1 MTRIPLLIATRNAH
15 KAREFARILPPQ
27 FELKTLADLPG
38 APDPEETGTTFAAN
52 AAIKAESISAVF
64 PGLVVSDDSGICVD
78 ALGGMPGVYSARY
91 AGTHGDDEANN
102 RKMLAELAAR
112 PESDKPFTARYVCAI
127 SVAKEGKELAS
138 FIGTV
143 EGQITLNPRG
153 TGGFGYDPLF
163 IPEGYDCAMAEIS
176 AEEKNA
182 ISHRG
187 EALRKF
193 EAWLSQAEAHV
204 SQRFGT
210 RGLTIGNF

>member
-1 MTRIPLLIATRNAH
+1 MTDRIPLLIATRNKH

-27 FELKTLADLPG
+27 FELKTLADFPG

-91 AGTHGDDEANN
+91 AGTHGDDEGNN

-112 PESDKPFTARYVCAI
+112 PESAKPFTARYVCAI
-127 SVAKEGKELAS
+127 SVAKEGRELAS

-163 IPEGYDCAMAEIS
+163 IPAGYDCTMAEIS

-193 EAWLSQAEAHV
+193 EAWLRA
-204 SQRFGT
+204 T
-210 RGLTIGNF
+210 PDC

>member
-27 FELKTLADLPG
+27 FELRTLADFPG
-38 APDPEETGTTFAAN
+38 APDPEETGTTFEAN

-91 AGTHGDDEANN
+91 AGTHGDDEGNN
-102 RKMLAELAAR
+102 RKMLAELGAL
-112 PESDKPFTARYVCAI
+112 PESAMPFTARYVCAI
-127 SVAKEGKELAS
+127 SVARGGRELAC
-138 FIGTV
+138 FVGTV
-143 EGQITLNPRG
+143 EGQITLNPSG

-163 IPEGYDCAMAEIS
+163 VPAGYDCTMAEIT
-176 AEEKNA
+176 AEEKNS

-193 EAWLSQAEAHV
+193 EKWLNEQQELLS
-204 SQRFGT
+204 
-210 RGLTIGNF
+210 

>member
-1 MTRIPLLIATRNAH
+1 MNKRIPLLIATRNTH

-27 FELKTLADLPG
+27 FELKTLADFPG
-38 APDPEETGTTFAAN
+38 APDPEETGTTFAEN

-112 PESDKPFTARYVCAI
+112 PESEKPFTARYVCAI
-127 SVAKEGKELAS
+127 SVASGGKELAS

-143 EGQITLNPRG
+143 EGRITLSPRG

-163 IPEGYDCAMAEIS
+163 IPAGYDCTMAEIS
-176 AEEKNA
+176 AEEKNS

-187 EALRKF
+187 EALRQF
-193 EAWLSQAEAHV
+193 ESWLAS
-204 SQRFGT
+204 T
-210 RGLTIGNF
+210 

>member
-1 MTRIPLLIATRNAH
+1 MNKRIPLLIATRNTH

-27 FELKTLADLPG
+27 FELKTLADFPG
-38 APDPEETGTTFAAN
+38 APDPEETGTTFAEN

-91 AGTHGDDEANN
+91 AGTHGDDEGNN
-102 RKMLAELAAR
+102 RKMLTELAAK
-112 PESDKPFTARYVCAI
+112 PETEKPFTARYVCAI
-127 SVAKEGKELAS
+127 SVASGGKELAS

-143 EGQITLNPRG
+143 EGQITLSPRG

-163 IPEGYDCAMAEIS
+163 IPAGYNCTMAEIS
-176 AEEKNA
+176 AEEKNS

-193 EAWLSQAEAHV
+193 EAWLATSP
-204 SQRFGT
+204 
-210 RGLTIGNF
+210 ID

>member
-27 FELKTLADLPG
+27 FELRTLADFPG
-38 APDPEETGTTFAAN
+38 APDPEETGTTFEAN
-52 AAIKAESISAVF
+52 AAIKAESISAEF

-91 AGTHGDDEANN
+91 AGTHGDDEGNN
-102 RKMLAELAAR
+102 RKMLAELAAK
-112 PESDKPFTARYVCAI
+112 PESAKPFSARYVCAI
-127 SVAKEGKELAS
+127 SVARAGRELAS
-138 FIGTV
+138 FVGKV

-163 IPEGYDCAMAEIS
+163 IPAGYDCTMAEIS
-176 AEEKNA
+176 AEEKNR

-187 EALRKF
+187 EALRLF
-193 EAWLSQAEAHV
+193 EQWIQGNAEFRTQNAE
-204 SQRFGT
+204 
-210 RGLTIGNF
+210 

>member
-27 FELKTLADLPG
+27 FELRTLADFPG
-38 APDPEETGTTFAAN
+38 APDPEETGTTFEAN

-91 AGTHGDDEANN
+91 AGTHGDDEGNN
-102 RKMLAELAAR
+102 RKELAC
-112 PESDKPFTARYVCAI
+112 FV
-127 SVAKEGKELAS
+127 
-138 FIGTV
+138 GTV
-143 EGQITLNPRG
+143 EGQITLNPSG

-163 IPEGYDCAMAEIS
+163 VPAGYDCTMAEIT
-176 AEEKNA
+176 AEEKNS

-193 EAWLSQAEAHV
+193 EKWLNEQ
-204 SQRFGT
+204 Q
-210 RGLTIGNF
+210 GLLS

>member
-27 FELKTLADLPG
+27 YELKTLADFPG
-38 APDPEETGTTFAAN
+38 APDPEETGTTFEAN

-91 AGTHGDDEANN
+91 AGTHGDDEGNN
-102 RKMLAELAAR
+102 RKMLAELGAL
-112 PESDKPFTARYVCAI
+112 PESARPFTARYVCAI
-127 SVAKEGKELAS
+127 SVARGGRELAC
-138 FIGTV
+138 FVGTV
-143 EGQITLNPRG
+143 EGQITLNPSG

-163 IPEGYDCAMAEIS
+163 VPAGYDCTMAEIN
-176 AEEKNA
+176 AEEKNS

-193 EAWLSQAEAHV
+193 EKWLNEQQDLLS
-204 SQRFGT
+204 
-210 RGLTIGNF
+210 

>member
-1 MTRIPLLIATRNAH
+1 MSTDRIPLLIATRNAH

-27 FELKTLADLPG
+27 FELKTLADFPD
-38 APDPEETGTTFAAN
+38 APDPEETGATFEAN

-91 AGTHGDDEANN
+91 AGTHGADDANN
-102 RKMLAELAAR
+102 EKMLAELASK

-127 SVAKEGKELAS
+127 SVAREGRELAC
-138 FIGTV
+138 FVGTC
-143 EGQITLNPRG
+143 EGQITLSPRG

-163 IPEGYDCAMAEIS
+163 IPDGYDCTMAEIS

-187 EALRKF
+187 AALRLF
-193 EAWLSQAEAHV
+193 EQWLRE
-204 SQRFGT
+204 GE
-210 RGLTIGNF
+210 

>member
-1 MTRIPLLIATRNAH
+1 MNMSRIPLLIATRNAH
-15 KAREFARILPPQ
+15 KAREFARILPPH
-27 FELKTLADLPG
+27 FELKTLADFPG

-52 AAIKAESISAVF
+52 AAIKAESISSVF

-102 RKMLAELAAR
+102 RKMLDELAAR

-127 SVAKEGKELAS
+127 SVAKAGRELAC

-143 EGQITLNPRG
+143 EGQITLSPRG

-163 IPEGYDCAMAEIS
+163 VPDGYLCTMAEIS
-176 AEEKNA
+176 ADEKNA

-187 EALRKF
+187 EALKKF
-193 EAWLSQAEAHV
+193 EQWLASAPEAV
-204 SQRFGT
+204 VE
-210 RGLTIGNF
+210 

>member
-27 FELKTLADLPG
+27 FELKTLADFPD
-38 APDPEETGTTFAAN
+38 APDPEETGTTFEAN

-78 ALGGMPGVYSARY
+78 ALDGMPGVYSARY
-91 AGTHGDDEANN
+91 AGTHGDDEGNN
-102 RKMLAELAAR
+102 QKMLAELASK
-112 PESDKPFTARYVCAI
+112 PESAKPFTARYVCAI
-127 SVAKEGKELAS
+127 SVAREGRELAC
-138 FIGTV
+138 FVGKV

-163 IPEGYDCAMAEIS
+163 IPDGYDCTMAEIS
-176 AEEKNA
+176 ADEKNS

-187 EALRKF
+187 EALRLF
-193 EAWLSQAEAHV
+193 ERWLSQ
-204 SQRFGT
+204 
-210 RGLTIGNF
+210 I

>member
-1 MTRIPLLIATRNAH
+1 MTDRIPLLIATRNAH

-27 FELKTLADLPG
+27 FELKTLADFPG

-102 RKMLAELAAR
+102 RKMLAGLAALS
-112 PESDKPFTARYVCAI
+112 ESAKPFTARYVCAI
-127 SVAKEGKELAS
+127 SVAREGRELAS

-143 EGQITLNPRG
+143 EGQITLSPRG

-163 IPEGYDCAMAEIS
+163 IPDGYSCTMAELS

-187 EALRKF
+187 EALRHF
-193 EAWLSQAEAHV
+193 ESWLRSGA
-204 SQRFGT
+204 G
-210 RGLTIGNF
+210 I

>member
-1 MTRIPLLIATRNAH
+1 MTDRIPLLIATRNTH
-15 KAREFARILPPQ
+15 KASEFARILPPQ
-27 FELKTLADLPG
+27 FELKTLADFPG

-52 AAIKAESISAVF
+52 AAIKAVSISAIF

-91 AGTHGDDEANN
+91 AGAHGDDQANN
-102 RKMLAELAAR
+102 RKMLAELATK
-112 PESDKPFTARYVCAI
+112 PESEKPFTARYVCAI
-127 SVAKEGKELAS
+127 SVARDGKELAS

-143 EGQITLNPRG
+143 EGQITLSPRG

-163 IPEGYDCAMAEIS
+163 IPAGYDCTMAEIS

-193 EAWLSQAEAHV
+193 EAWLHTSA
-204 SQRFGT
+204 G
-210 RGLTIGNF
+210 

>member
-38 APDPEETGTTFAAN
+38 APDPDETGTTFAAN

-127 SVAKEGKELAS
+127 SVAKAGKELAS

-143 EGQITLNPRG
+143 EGHITLNPRG

-163 IPEGYDCAMAEIS
+163 IPAGYTCTMAEIS
-176 AEEKNA
+176 AEEKNS

-193 EAWLSQAEAHV
+193 ESWLSSSSEA
-204 SQRFGT
+204 
-210 RGLTIGNF
+210 

>member
-1 MTRIPLLIATRNAH
+1 MTARIPLLIATRNAH

-27 FELKTLADLPG
+27 YELRTLADLPG

-52 AAIKAESISAVF
+52 AAIKAESISAIF

-91 AGTHGDDEANN
+91 AGTHGDDTANN
-102 RKMLAELAAR
+102 RKMLAELAAL
-112 PESDKPFTARYVCAI
+112 PATDQPFTARYVCAI
-127 SVAKEGKELAS
+127 SVAKGGRELAS

-143 EGQITLNPRG
+143 EGSITLNPRG

-163 IPEGYDCAMAEIS
+163 IPAGYTCTMAELPP
-176 AEEKNA
+176 EEKNA

-187 EALRKF
+187 EALRHF
-193 EAWLSQAEAHV
+193 EQWI
-204 SQRFGT
+204 
-210 RGLTIGNF
+210 RGKGRE

>member
-27 FELKTLADLPG
+27 FELKTLADFPG
-38 APDPEETGTTFAAN
+38 APDPEETGTTFEAN
-52 AAIKAESISAVF
+52 AAIKAESISAMF

-91 AGTHGDDEANN
+91 AGTHGDDEGNN

-112 PESDKPFTARYVCAI
+112 PESTKPFTARYVCAI
-127 SVAKEGKELAS
+127 SVARAGKELAC
-138 FIGTV
+138 FVGKV

-163 IPEGYDCAMAEIS
+163 IPAGYDCTMAEIS
-176 AEEKNA
+176 AEEKNR

-187 EALRKF
+187 EALRLF
-193 EAWLSQAEAHV
+193 EQWLRGNAE
-204 SQRFGT
+204 FGMQ
-210 RGLTIGNF
+210 NAE

>member
-1 MTRIPLLIATRNAH
+1 MTDRIPLLIATRNTH
-15 KAREFARILPPQ
+15 KASEFARILPPQ
-27 FELKTLADLPG
+27 FELKTLADFPG

-52 AAIKAESISAVF
+52 AAIKAVSISAIF

-91 AGTHGDDEANN
+91 AGTHGDDQANN
-102 RKMLAELAAR
+102 RKILAELATK
-112 PESDKPFTARYVCAI
+112 PESEKPFTARYVCAI
-127 SVAKEGKELAS
+127 SVARDGKELAS

-143 EGQITLNPRG
+143 EGQITLSPRG

-163 IPEGYDCAMAEIS
+163 IPAGYDCPMAEIS

-193 EAWLSQAEAHV
+193 EAWLHTSA
-204 SQRFGT
+204 G
-210 RGLTIGNF
+210 

>member
-1 MTRIPLLIATRNAH
+1 MSRIPLLIATRNAH
-15 KAREFARILPPQ
+15 KAREFARILPPN
-27 FELKTLADLPG
+27 FELKTLADFPG

-91 AGTHGDDEANN
+91 AGTHGDDESNN
-102 RKMLAELAAR
+102 RKMLEELAAR

-127 SVAKEGKELAS
+127 SVSKAGKELAC

-143 EGQITLNPRG
+143 EGQITLSPRG

-163 IPEGYDCAMAEIS
+163 IPDGYTCTMAEIS
-176 AEEKNA
+176 ADEKNS

-187 EALRKF
+187 EALKKF
-193 EAWLSQAEAHV
+193 EQWLASAPEAAME
-204 SQRFGT
+204 
-210 RGLTIGNF
+210 

>member
-1 MTRIPLLIATRNAH
+1 MSTDRIPLLIATRNAH

-27 FELKTLADLPG
+27 FELKTLADFPD
-38 APDPEETGTTFAAN
+38 APDPEETGTTFEAN

-91 AGTHGDDEANN
+91 AGTHGADDANN
-102 RKMLAELAAR
+102 EKMLAELACK

-127 SVAKEGKELAS
+127 SVAREGRELAC
-138 FIGTV
+138 FVGTC
-143 EGQITLNPRG
+143 EGQITLSPRG
-153 TGGFGYDPLF
+153 AGGFGYDPLF
-163 IPEGYDCAMAEIS
+163 IPDGYDCTMAEIS

-187 EALRKF
+187 AALRLF
-193 EAWLSQAEAHV
+193 EQWLRE
-204 SQRFGT
+204 GE
-210 RGLTIGNF
+210 

>member
-102 RKMLAELAAR
+102 RKMLAELTAR

-163 IPEGYDCAMAEIS
+163 IPEGYDCTMAEIS

-193 EAWLSQAEAHV
+193 EAWLSQAEV
-204 SQRFGT
+204 
-210 RGLTIGNF
+210 

>member
-1 MTRIPLLIATRNAH
+1 MSRIPLLIATRNAH
-15 KAREFARILPPQ
+15 KAREFARILPPN
-27 FELKTLADLPG
+27 FELKTLADFPG

-91 AGTHGDDEANN
+91 AGTHGDDESNN
-102 RKMLAELAAR
+102 RKMLEELAAR

-127 SVAKEGKELAS
+127 SVAKAGKELAC

-143 EGQITLNPRG
+143 EGQITLSPRG

-163 IPEGYDCAMAEIS
+163 IPDGYTCTMAEIS
-176 AEEKNA
+176 ADEKNS

-187 EALRKF
+187 EALKKF
-193 EAWLSQAEAHV
+193 EQWLASAPEAAME
-204 SQRFGT
+204 
-210 RGLTIGNF
+210 

>member
-1 MTRIPLLIATRNAH
+1 MERIPLLIATRNAH

-27 FELKTLADLPG
+27 FELKTLADFPG
-38 APDPEETGTTFAAN
+38 APDPEETGTTFEAN

-78 ALGGMPGVYSARY
+78 ALGGRPGVYSARY
-91 AGTHGDDEANN
+91 AGSHGDDEGNN
-102 RKMLAELAAR
+102 RKMLAELAAK
-112 PESDKPFTARYVCAI
+112 PESEKPFTARYVCAI
-127 SVAKEGKELAS
+127 SVARAGKELAC
-138 FIGTV
+138 FVGKV

-163 IPEGYDCAMAEIS
+163 IPAGYDCTMAEIS
-176 AEEKNA
+176 AEEKNR

-193 EAWLSQAEAHV
+193 EQWLQGKTE
-204 SQRFGT
+204 
-210 RGLTIGNF
+210 

>member
-27 FELKTLADLPG
+27 FELKTLADFPG
-38 APDPEETGTTFAAN
+38 APDPEETGTTFEAN

-91 AGTHGDDEANN
+91 AGTHGDDEGNN
-102 RKMLAELAAR
+102 RKMLAELAAK
-112 PESDKPFTARYVCAI
+112 PESAKPFSARYVCAI
-127 SVAKEGKELAS
+127 SVARAGRELAS
-138 FIGTV
+138 FVGKV

-163 IPEGYDCAMAEIS
+163 IPAGYDCTMAEIS
-176 AEEKNA
+176 AEEKNR

-187 EALRKF
+187 EALRLF
-193 EAWLSQAEAHV
+193 EQWIQGNAEFRTQNAE
-204 SQRFGT
+204 
-210 RGLTIGNF
+210 

>member
-27 FELKTLADLPG
+27 FELRTLADFPG
-38 APDPEETGTTFAAN
+38 APDPEETGITFEAN

-91 AGTHGDDEANN
+91 AGTHGDDEGNN
-102 RKMLAELAAR
+102 RKMLAELGAL
-112 PESDKPFTARYVCAI
+112 PESARPFTARYVCAI
-127 SVAKEGKELAS
+127 SVARGGKELAC
-138 FIGTV
+138 FVGTV
-143 EGQITLNPRG
+143 EGQITLNPSG

-163 IPEGYDCAMAEIS
+163 IPVGETRTVAEMTD
-176 AEEKNA
+176 EEKNA

-187 EALRKF
+187 NALKLLL
-193 EAWLSQAEAHV
+193 EKLDQ
-204 SQRFGT
+204 
-210 RGLTIGNF
+210 IG

>member
-112 PESDKPFTARYVCAI
+112 PESDQPFTARYVCAI

-163 IPEGYDCAMAEIS
+163 IPEGYDCTMAEIS

-204 SQRFGT
+204 D
-210 RGLTIGNF
+210 

>member
-1 MTRIPLLIATRNAH
+1 MTNRIPLLIATRNAH

-27 FELKTLADLPG
+27 FELKTLADFPG
-38 APDPEETGTTFAAN
+38 APDPEETGTTFAEN
-52 AAIKAESISAVF
+52 AAIKAVSISREF

-102 RKMLAELAAR
+102 QKMLAELAAR
-112 PESDKPFTARYVCAI
+112 PSAEQPFTARYVCAI
-127 SVAKEGKELAS
+127 SVARNGSELAS

-143 EGQITLNPRG
+143 EGCITLNPSG

-163 IPEGYDCAMAEIS
+163 VPAGYDCTMAEIT

-187 EALRKF
+187 EALRQF
-193 EAWLSQAEAHV
+193 ETWLFA
-204 SQRFGT
+204 SQR
-210 RGLTIGNF
+210 

>member
-1 MTRIPLLIATRNAH
+1 MNNRIPLLIATRNTH

-27 FELKTLADLPG
+27 FELKTLADFPG

-112 PESDKPFTARYVCAI
+112 PESEKPFTARYVCAI
-127 SVAKEGKELAS
+127 SVASGGKELAS

-143 EGQITLNPRG
+143 EGRITLSPRG

-163 IPEGYDCAMAEIS
+163 IPDGYDCTMAEIS
-176 AEEKNA
+176 AEEKNS

-187 EALRKF
+187 EALRQF
-193 EAWLSQAEAHV
+193 ESWLAS
-204 SQRFGT
+204 T
-210 RGLTIGNF
+210 

>member
-163 IPEGYDCAMAEIS
+163 IPEGYNCTMAEIS

-193 EAWLSQAEAHV
+193 ESWLSQAEAHV
-204 SQRFGT
+204 SQ
-210 RGLTIGNF
+210 